1 MDTCDSVCRTQ
12 PLLGTFVEIRS
23 AGASRS
29 GAEGAIDAAFA
40 AIDKIH
46 RLMSFH
52 DPDSDV
58 GRLNREACKRSI
70 SVDPWTY
77 QVLDVALVLHR
88 RSHGVFDIAVAP
100 ALQKFGLLP
109 RHHADAESGLPETA
123 TSDAIELL
131 PRHRVRFH
139 HPSMKIDLGG
149 IAKGFAVDRAIDCL
163 REHHQTS
170 GLVNAGGD
178 LATFG
183 ESTEMIHI
191 RDPHSPSSLLCKIA
205 ITNAALASSSRLF
218 DPMDSADTLFS
229 STIEPATQQPVAE
242 IAGAT
247 VRAQSCMVAD
257 ALTKIVMICGQ
268 RAAGILRSY
277 QASALFVS
285 AAGDVCIT
293 PEWQDVIRAAA

>member
-29 GAEGAIDAAFA
+29 ASERAIDAAFA

-58 GRLNREACKRSI
+58 GRLNRERCKRSI

-77 QVLDVALVLHR
+77 QVLDVAIVLHR
-88 RSHGVFDIAVAP
+88 RSQGVFDIAVAP

-109 RHHADAESGLPETA
+109 RHHADAESDLPETA
-123 TSDAIELL
+123 TSGAIELL

-139 HPSMKIDLGG
+139 HRGMKIDLGG

-163 REHHQTS
+163 RERHQTS
-170 GLVNAGGD
+170 GLSMPAG
-178 LATFG
+178 
-183 ESTEMIHI
+183 I
-191 RDPHSPSSLLCKIA
+191 SPL
-205 ITNAALASSSRLF
+205 LASLW
-218 DPMDSADTLFS
+218 
-229 STIEPATQQPVAE
+229 
-242 IAGAT
+242 
-247 VRAQSCMVAD
+247 
-257 ALTKIVMICGQ
+257 K
-268 RAAGILRSY
+268 
-277 QASALFVS
+277 
-285 AAGDVCIT
+285 
-293 PEWQDVIRAAA
+293 